1 MSAAS
6 FEQNYLNFLADPRT
20 QRSIEAQG
28 EDPFNVY
35 YDELD
40 RQRGIRPKFDFNGQG
55 GRTPGIVPEPDRRY
69 RGTLDRTPGIVP
81 EFESDL
87 TDMNRGQQMMDS
99 TKRFYD
105 SLEAPGI
112 RDRVDLFLGGLAGSP
127 SFEVFPPDIDS
138 PGENAARERYRQQNP
153 GPVRGRTWDQ
163 IQRDMPLIRA
173 RMGLKGV

>member
-1 MSAAS
+1 MS
-6 FEQNYLNFLADPRT
+6 FPQP
-20 QRSIEAQG
+20 
-28 EDPFNVY
+28 
-35 YDELD
+35 D
-40 RQRGIRPKFDFNGQG
+40 RRYGDRF
-55 GRTPGIVPEPDRRY
+55 GRTPGIVPEPDSRY
-69 RGTLDRTPGIVP
+69 RGTLDRTPGIFP

-163 IQRDMPLIRA
+163 IQRDMSLIRA

>member
-40 RQRGIRPKFDFNGQG
+40 RQRGIRPKFDFNGLG

-69 RGTLDRTPGIVP
+69 SGRLPGIVP
-81 EFESDL
+81 EFESGL

-99 TKRFYD
+99 TARFYD

-112 RDRVDLFLGGLAGSP
+112 RDRVDAFLGGLAGGP
-127 SFEVFPPDIDS
+127 SFDITPGGDQRRARKGLSSEDVKRLIDANPDFGGQIE
-138 PGENAARERYRQQNP
+138 GMYLP
-153 GPVRGRTWDQ
+153 GPKAT
-163 IQRDMPLIRA
+163 PFFKKA
-173 RMGLKGV
+173 